1 MKIDISTY
9 PTKNQ
14 IQLIKANPRIQRAMV
29 EAKSWEALR
38 NLILSKV
45 VTTNDAL
52 SFFEQKYKN
61 N

>member
-1 MKIDISTY
+1 MKINISTY

-14 IQLIKANPRIQRAMV
+14 IQLIKANPHIQRAMV
-29 EAKSWEALR
+29 EAKSWQVLR

-45 VTTNDAL
+45 ITTDDVL
-52 SFFEQKYKN
+52 LFFENKYKN